1 MTRRIHS
8 LLNVVLAILAVAL
21 FSAPAAMSAFDPVN
35 DDTDIF
41 LANPSIAAERPNVLI
56 VLDNTA
62 NWNQPFVNEKAALVK
77 VVNGLT
83 SQFNV
88 GLMMMVE
95 TGGGNDNVDGAYVRY
110 HVRQMTDTN
119 KVALSTMVNNLDI
132 LGDKSNNNMAGFAL
146 HEAYL
151 YYAGKASRAS
161 YGKKKTDFVGN
172 TTNNPLAA
180 PLTGHA
186 LPANP
191 TSTSLYTSPIV
202 DGCQIGRAHV

>member
-88 GLMMMVE
+88 GLMMMV
-95 TGGGNDNVDGAYVRY
+95 
-110 HVRQMTDTN
+110 
-119 KVALSTMVNNLDI
+119 S
-132 LGDKSNNNMAGFAL
+132 
-146 HEAYL
+146 
-151 YYAGKASRAS
+151 
-161 YGKKKTDFVGN
+161 
-172 TTNNPLAA
+172 
-180 PLTGHA
+180 
-186 LPANP
+186 
-191 TSTSLYTSPIV
+191 
-202 DGCQIGRAHV
+202 